1 MSMKGSRLPI
11 LERFWLRVNKDGP
24 IPAHKPELG
33 PCWVWTGAT
42 TYQGY
47 GKMNIRGVRNFTH
60 RISWEIH
67 NGPVPDGLWVLHKCD
82 FTTCCRPDHL
92 FVGTNQDNT
101 ADSTT
106 KGRRAS
112 GERHGTHTKP
122 ETLKRGDEHW
132 TNRMPEKVKGES
144 NGFSKLTDDEVRAI
158 RKAYKGDEYT
168 NRESQQSIADRF
180 GIHQTAVSAIVRRQT
195 WTHVE

>member
-42 TYQGY
+42 TGQGY
-47 GKMNIRGVRNFTH
+47 GKMNIRGVRSLTH

-67 NGPVPDGLWVLHKCD
+67 NGPVPDGLFVLHRCD
-82 FTTCCRPDHL
+82 NEPCCNPAHL

-101 ADSTT
+101 ADSTE

-122 ETLKRGDEHW
+122 ETLQRGDEHW
-132 TNRMPEKVKGES
+132 TRRLGVRTIGED
-144 NGFSKLTDDEVRAI
+144 NGFAKLTDDDVRAI
-158 RKAYKGDEYT
+158 RLAYANG
-168 NRESQQSIADRF
+168 ESQQSIADRH
-180 GIHQTAVSAIVRRQT
+180 GIHQTAVSGIARRQT
-195 WTHVE
+195 WSHVQ